1 MKTSYMSLRYMGL
14 AGLAFVAGCAEST
27 VIGGPEDVPQEGRI
41 TVETDLAVLRGR
53 VRSTSERLSIVP
65 VVPGTVVPRSPAD
78 GSFELVLVAEVDP
91 PELGGTTLQASH
103 SAIHGNKAYVAYNV
117 QGPERKGGVDVFDVS
132 DPADVT
138 LESAALFDDTDVS
151 ALDLKGATELYL
163 ATASDDGAFS
173 TPAVLEVVDLQGGQV
188 TTQSTRID
196 LPSYAGT
203 GVRVQGSTLYVTS
216 GTGGDPVGGLSIFDA
231 ATLELSSFDAFE
243 DARAVDLKGDYVVAM
258 RGTPGELRLY
268 AAASGAYSTSYA
280 SGGANVPE
288 SKSTVFIA
296 KQCAFY
302 AAGDEGL
309 RVVDLASGS
318 TVVTL
323 PIPDVDGVEL
333 ADEVTNGASASGDL
347 VFIANGGA
355 GLFVAQATHDL
366 DDESGVGCG
375 SDNFGL
381 QVLGQVQFPDGP
393 SANYVESKG
402 SLLFVANGRG
412 GLSIVR
418 IDKSGG

>member
-1 MKTSYMSLRYMGL
+1 MLLRYMGL
-14 AGLAFVAGCAEST
+14 AVVALAMACADAG
-27 VIGGPEDVPQEGRI
+27 VIEGPEDVPQESRI
-41 TVETDLAVLRGR
+41 TVQTDQAALRGR
-53 VRSTSERLSIVP
+53 VRLASERLPIVSL
-65 VVPGTVVPRSPAD
+65 VPGTAVTRSPAD
-78 GSFELVLVAEVDP
+78 GSFQLVLVAEVDP
-91 PELGGTTLQASH
+91 PEMEGTTLQASH
-103 SAIHGNKAYVAYNV
+103 SVIHGNKAYVAYNV

-132 DPADVT
+132 DPDDVT
-138 LESAALFDDTDVS
+138 LESAALFEDTDVS
-151 ALDLKGATELYL
+151 ALDLNGATELYL
-163 ATASDDGAFS
+163 ATATDDVAFS
-173 TPAVLEVVDLQGGQV
+173 TPAVLEVVDLQGGQL
-188 TTQSTRID
+188 TTQSTRVD

-203 GVRVQGSTLYVTS
+203 GVRVQGNTLYVTS

-231 ATLELSSFDAFE
+231 NTLQLALFDPFE
-243 DARAVDLKGDYVVAM
+243 DARAVDLKGDYVVTM

-268 AAASGAYSTSYA
+268 DAASGAYSTSYA
-280 SGGANVPE
+280 SGGANIPE

-318 TVVTL
+318 TVLTL
-323 PIPDVDGVEL
+323 PVPDIDGVEL
-333 ADEVTNGASASGDL
+333 ADEVTNGASASGNL

-366 DDESGVGCG
+366 DDQSGAGCG

-381 QVLGQVQFPDGP
+381 QVLGQVQFPEGP
-393 SANYVESKG
+393 SANYVDSKG

-418 IDKSGG
+418 IDRSDG